1 MTLKK
6 GDSYNQSVNLNNIE
20 SNEILKVTGR
30 TRLFG
35 IIGHPVSHSLSPI
48 MQNRA
53 FEALKLDCL
62 YLPLDVAPNQL
73 KTVLRGLGVL
83 GFHGFNVTIPHKQSI
98 VKSLH
103 RLSREARLIGAVN
116 TIQIH
121 QGKWIGHNT
130 DGRGFVQAY
139 QAEIGQSFCGKRVL
153 LLGAG
158 GAARAV
164 ATQLLI
170 EKVGCLLISNRT
182 AVRAQSLKR
191 FLKMNFRNRKI
202 ENVLL
207 KKNDLV
213 HIRDKVDVIVNAT
226 SVGMIK
232 KDKSPVPPGVIRP
245 NHIVCDLVYQ
255 PSVTAL
261 SRESREVGAKVMN
274 GVGMLL
280 YQGALAFKIWTG
292 KPPPLK
298 AMRAA
303 LLEVLAESQK

>member
-1 MTLKK
+1 MKL
-6 GDSYNQSVNLNNIE
+6 
-20 SNEILKVTGR
+20 TGK
-30 TRLFG
+30 TKFFG
-35 IIGHPVSHSLSPI
+35 IIGHPVSQTLSPM

-53 FEALKLDCL
+53 FEVLNLDCL
-62 YLPLDVAPNQL
+62 YLPFDIPPNQL
-73 KTVLRGLGVL
+73 KASLRALGVL
-83 GFHGFNVTIPHKQSI
+83 GFHGFNVTIPHKQSV
-98 VKSLH
+98 VKGLH

-139 QAEIGQSFCGKRVL
+139 QAEIGQSLRGKTVL

-170 EKVGCLLISNRT
+170 EKVECLFISNRT
-182 AVRAQSLKR
+182 ALRSLSLKR
-191 FLKMNFRNRKI
+191 FLKKNFRNGKVEELSLTRN
-202 ENVLL
+202 E
-207 KKNDLV
+207 LV
-213 HIRDKVDVIVNAT
+213 QIRDKVDVIINAT
-226 SVGMIK
+226 SLGMK
-232 KDKSPVPPGVIRP
+232 RSDKSPLPRGVVRP
-245 NHIVCDLVYQ
+245 NHIVCDLVYK

-261 SRESREVGAKVMN
+261 SRESRKVGARVMD

-280 YQGALAFKIWTG
+280 YQGALAFEIWTG
-292 KPPPLK
+292 KSPPLN

-303 LLEVLAESQK
+303 LLKGLAE